1 MTVAGV
7 NSNAMALSLDPFPRS
22 AASAAALV
30 GGLQMTMGAL
40 ASAFLSALSLRPA
53 VEMGLGMTIAGLISM
68 SLIGLG
74 VLRGRQQDV
83 RTL

>member
-1 MTVAGV
+1 
-7 NSNAMALSLDPFPRS
+7 
-22 AASAAALV
+22 
-30 GGLQMTMGAL
+30 MTMGAL